1 MKKVWSTG
9 QKMMN
14 IPQLM
19 VAKKKMKI
27 KERKA
32 PLLIHKIKMV
42 IYCKLSLISPSA
54 YKTPSFQTH
63 LINCKHP
70 VISPLLYPQIYYN
83 VLNAQGLKAVVYG
96 IGVKLT
102 EKNKANYRLYSSE
115 TYNESI

>member
-1 MKKVWSTG
+1 
-9 QKMMN
+9 
-14 IPQLM
+14 
-19 VAKKKMKI
+19 
-27 KERKA
+27 
-32 PLLIHKIKMV
+32 MV

-115 TYNESI
+115 TYNESIRIHDWSDHNFELNLSIQMLLHYGQFPMY